1 VQINFDCPRRT
12 HGTAGSRSGVRLR
25 TTLTGRHSEKSK
37 SSIKRHRRRE
47 AAGACDEELPDRDDD
62 DDDHDG
68 GDGGGGGSASD
79 TAHPDSPMRD
89 GAAAPGTPRPRA
101 AQWF

>member
-1 VQINFDCPRRT
+1 MQINFDCPRRT

-25 TTLTGRHSEKSK
+25 TTFDRGIPGNLNQASSASK
-37 SSIKRHRRRE
+37 RE

-68 GDGGGGGSASD
+68 GGGGGGGSASD